1 MSCDD
6 ELPISSYN
14 QLPSNPHLPHLA
26 LTLHWQQLREGNMRP
41 ASFPCS
47 WSVPCS
53 CFRRIIAGFMM
64 EKSTLVSAGTL
75 RILPKGGDCTDLLSG
90 FVELFR
96 LVYLRGRGSCRV
108 EKFALI
114 TPCALFPFGS
124 RGPPLLDSLGYL
136 ILRNSWTSW
145 SFGFSPWN

>member
-1 MSCDD
+1 
-6 ELPISSYN
+6 
-14 QLPSNPHLPHLA
+14 
-26 LTLHWQQLREGNMRP
+26 MRP

-75 RILPKGGDCTDLLSG
+75 RILPKGADCTDLFSG

-96 LVYLRGRGSCRV
+96 LVYFGEGVLALRRNLHLS
-108 EKFALI
+108 
-114 TPCALFPFGS
+114 
-124 RGPPLLDSLGYL
+124 PLVHFSLL
-136 ILRNSWTSW
+136 EVVAHRSWTLW
-145 SFGFSPWN
+145 AT